1 MNEQEETSL
10 QSMFASLT
18 LQALNDIN
26 ALKELEKISEF
37 EEKAFSSF
45 CRAANITA
53 QSYLKAYRES
63 EYIPYKI
70 MEIDNIDTIFNAYI
84 FLCATELDLFFR
96 RAGNKAEI
104 RDVMDVSRD
113 KLINDFAEVFGGEE
127 ISKYFNKTLESFAD
141 IASEIGGPLDLPYN
155 QVLNFGII
163 LSGGKRIAEQID
175 MDIKAITYLSLLSHN
190 AQMASSRLFDE
201 TVLGKGKR
209 NN

>member
-53 QSYLKAYRES
+53 QSYLRAYCES

-70 MEIDNIDTIFNAYI
+70 MEVGNIDTIFNAYI

-96 RAGNKAEI
+96 RAGSKAEI
-104 RDVMDVSRD
+104 RDVMDVSRN
-113 KLINDFAEVFGGEE
+113 KLINNFSEVFEGKD
-127 ISKYFNKTLESFAD
+127 IAQYFNQTLESFAD
-141 IASEIGGPLDLPYN
+141 IASEIGGPLNLPYN
-155 QVLNFGII
+155 QVLHFGII
-163 LSGGKRIAEQID
+163 LSGGKRIAELID
-175 MDIKAITYLSLLSHN
+175 MDIKANTYLNLLSHE
-190 AQMASSRLFDE
+190 AQMASSRLFNE
-201 TVLGKGKR
+201 IVLGKGKQS
-209 NN
+209 N